1 MRHNAIVAAAPVP
14 GVYPGGT
21 GRAALLGEYAS
32 ALEAAWR
39 LTNALR
45 LVKVSGRDYAGADA
59 HAKAVAAHEEA
70 VGMAHGVACYLHRV
84 LDALRETKP

>member
-1 MRHNAIVAAAPVP
+1 
-14 GVYPGGT
+14 
-21 GRAALLGEYAS
+21 
-32 ALEAAWR
+32 
-39 LTNALR
+39 LR

-70 VGMAHGVACYLHRV
+70 MGMAHGVACYLHRV